1 VPVLADPD
9 DVPAPPPVPRTRP
22 GDVWL
27 LGEHRLVC
35 GDATDR
41 ATLDRAM
48 GGARAD
54 LVWTDPPYGVDY
66 VGKTREALTISGDT
80 SGGLQ
85 ELLRASF
92 AEIDRVCRDG
102 AAIYVAH
109 AGQTAQVFLEA
120 FADIGWRLRQ
130 TLVWVKDRPVLGHGD
145 YHYQHEPILYG
156 VIRPRGRWGRGGE
169 GWYGG
174 NGESSVLE
182 VPRPAASR
190 EHPTMKPVELVRRL
204 IANSSREGD
213 VVLDPFA
220 GSGSTL
226 VAAALSGRRCI
237 AVELDPVYCDVIVA
251 RIERTTG
258 VRATRKP
265 RR

>member
-1 VPVLADPD
+1 M
-9 DVPAPPPVPRTRP
+9 
-22 GDVWL
+22 WL

-156 VIRPRGRWGRGGE
+156 VIRPEGRWGRGGDA
-169 GWYGG
+169 
-174 NGESSVLE
+174 VQLH
-182 VPRPAASR
+182 PFRRP
-190 EHPTMKPVELVRRL
+190 
-204 IANSSREGD
+204 
-213 VVLDPFA
+213 
-220 GSGSTL
+220 
-226 VAAALSGRRCI
+226 
-237 AVELDPVYCDVIVA
+237 
-251 RIERTTG
+251 
-258 VRATRKP
+258 VRAANLQRDRIDEQGDGSSLRERRRSRSRLRSKEKSSHDQSEAGVGARDAP
-265 RR
+265 RHRITGTCS